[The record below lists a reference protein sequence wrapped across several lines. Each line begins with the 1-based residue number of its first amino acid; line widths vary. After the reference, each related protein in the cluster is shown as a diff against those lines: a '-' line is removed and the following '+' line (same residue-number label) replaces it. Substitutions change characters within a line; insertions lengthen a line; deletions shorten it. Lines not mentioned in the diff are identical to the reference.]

1 MTAFVA
7 YKICSFRMVFI
18 VRNGWIMKIG
28 LWNGN
33 ECVVNVYVRVGEMVG
48 LLYVLHNPSISYN
61 SFKRFI
67 MFPANLNHTMSCVT
81 HGHCIFM
88 CFVTYCWLY
97 V

>member
-7 YKICSFRMVFI
+7 YKICSFRMAFI

-28 LWNGN
+28 LWNGYKMCG
-33 ECVVNVYVRVGEMVG
+33 ECMRGVGGMEG

-67 MFPANLNHTMSCVT
+67 MFQ
-81 HGHCIFM
+81 
-88 CFVTYCWLY
+88 LY
-97 V
+97 VWYSLVISTTPCRV